1 MKLFWL
7 WRPKLN
13 IKKVLVVD
21 DEELICDLCKSLFE
35 DEGIEV
41 KIAYSG
47 KDAIDIVKNEEF
59 DFILSDIRMPKG
71 DGVQFKKE
79 LNQLGIKTPFLFMT
93 GFSDLTYE
101 QAKELGALGILKKPF
116 DFEELEEVIKSC

>member
-1 MKLFWL
+1 MG
-7 WRPKLN
+7 

-41 KIAYSG
+41 KTAFSG
-47 KDAIDIVKNEEF
+47 KDAIEIVKGEEF

-79 LNQLGIKTPFLFMT
+79 LNELGNQTPFLFMT
-93 GFSDLTYE
+93 GFSDLTHD